1 MGRNSVWIQVF
12 PRKNRKFDYNRCMN
26 VYDFD
31 DTIYYG
37 DSSVDLFFFCLKRN
51 PAIIVK
57 LPLMC
62 WAWTGYKLKKWD
74 KTRMKEMFYS
84 YYRFVPDMKDT
95 LRAFW
100 EKKREKIKPWY
111 LEQMKEDDVIISAS
125 PYFQLKYICDEIGI
139 KYLIASEVDPVTGK
153 YFSPNNLAEVKPLR
167 FREQFPD
174 ASIDEFYSDSLS
186 DTPMARLAK
195 KAFIVKD
202 DELFDW
208 EEYEK
213 SHRR

>member
-1 MGRNSVWIQVF
+1 
-12 PRKNRKFDYNRCMN
+12 MN

-37 DSSVDLFFFCLKRN
+37 DSSIDLFFFCLKRN
-51 PAIIVK
+51 PSIIGK
-57 LPLMC
+57 LPLIG
-62 WAWTGYKLKKWD
+62 WAWAGYKLRRWD

-84 YYRFVPDMKDT
+84 YYRLVPDMQET
-95 LRAFW
+95 LKAFW
-100 EKKREKIKPWY
+100 EEKREKIKPWY

-139 KYLIASEVDPVTGK
+139 KYLIASEVDPATGK
-153 YFSPNNLAEVKPLR
+153 YSSPNNLADVKPQR

-174 ASIDEFYSDSLS
+174 TVIDEFYSDSLS

-195 KAFIVKD
+195 KAFIVKG
-202 DELFDW
+202 DEKFDW
-208 EEYEK
+208 GEYEK